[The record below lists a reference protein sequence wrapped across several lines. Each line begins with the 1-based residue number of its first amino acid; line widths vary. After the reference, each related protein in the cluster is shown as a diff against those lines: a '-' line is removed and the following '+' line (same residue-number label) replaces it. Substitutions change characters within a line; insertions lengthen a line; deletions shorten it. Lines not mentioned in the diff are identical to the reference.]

1 MSMTKTVVQAM
12 IATRP
17 KIMMEIATATR
28 REIGVETIA
37 STRLEI
43 AVETMEAISPG
54 PLTGTGA
61 AATVAAATVAAA
73 TAATIITSDKPQLR
87 KRFLSK
93 KQASRDESRDAR
105 QPSPRTAL
113 PPRESLEPPCPF
125 VHVTLVTVAALAIS
139 LFLTVI

>member
-61 AATVAAATVAAA
+61 AATVAAAT
-73 TAATIITSDKPQLR
+73 AATIITSDKPQLR

-113 PPRESLEPPCPF
+113 PPRKSLEPPCPF
-125 VHVTLVTVAALAIS
+125 VHVTLVTVAALATS